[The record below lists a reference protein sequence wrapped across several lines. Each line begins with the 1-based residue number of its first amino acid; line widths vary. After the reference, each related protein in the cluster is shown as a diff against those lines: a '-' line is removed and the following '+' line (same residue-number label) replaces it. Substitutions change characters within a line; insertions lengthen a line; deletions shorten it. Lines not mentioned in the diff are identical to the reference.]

1 VKEMLE
7 IIALIKPVQLNESS
21 VNDAM
26 DTPAFNLQWNVI
38 QNLCHPISIII
49 INLEFLIMQTIQI
62 NRRVREIM
70 SRHDFASQ

>member
-1 VKEMLE
+1 MLE

-38 QNLCHPISIII
+38 QNLCYPISIII